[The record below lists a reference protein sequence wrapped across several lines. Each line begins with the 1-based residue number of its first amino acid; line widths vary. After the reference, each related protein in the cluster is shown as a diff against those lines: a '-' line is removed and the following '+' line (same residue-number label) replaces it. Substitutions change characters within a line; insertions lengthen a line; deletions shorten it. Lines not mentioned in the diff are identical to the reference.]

1 MFSAVRD
8 RTEAVVIPPDS
19 SALHAFFVALAK
31 VDDGLLAVELERG
44 AMLLAKEAADRS
56 IDFMLK
62 IIEWREHGTPP
73 DFSDAG

>member
-1 MFSAVRD
+1 MSPAVKG
-8 RTEAVVIPPDS
+8 RTEAVVTPPDS

-44 AMLLAKEAADRS
+44 AMLLAKEAADRA

-62 IIEWREHGTPP
+62 VIELREHGTPP